1 MADPTDPTEVK
12 TMLTVGRVAKQTGL
26 SPKAIRLYEAD
37 GLIDPPERT
46 AAGYRTY
53 SDQSLPVLRFI
64 RQAQALGLSLK
75 EIKRILDLQRHG
87 QQPCDLV
94 IDLLDEHLAQV
105 DQRIADLQALR
116 ETLQGARDRADQAA
130 GRGERGVI
138 CHIIESV
145 PTDAG

>member
-1 MADPTDPTEVK
+1 
-12 TMLTVGRVAKQTGL
+12 MLTVGRIAAQVGL
-26 SPKAIRLYEAD
+26 SPKAVRLYESN

-53 SDQSLPVLRFI
+53 ADTALPALRFI

-105 DQRIADLQALR
+105 EQRIADLQALKK
-116 ETLQGARDRADQAA
+116 TLQGARDVADQAA
-130 GRGERGVI
+130 GRGEPGVI
-138 CHIIESV
+138 CPIIESAIA
-145 PTDAG
+145 PGDA